1 MHHVEEPIAQ
11 MEDFNML
18 SDSDMDM
25 VDGLVP
31 NSVACGFI
39 PTSNP
44 ADFKENIPPPAEDE
58 GTIDDDATDVATE
71 VATEVDLNEVME
83 DLDIDHDYEAS
94 ESGDDSE
101 YSEEDMDLADG
112 DSEQG
117 VDSDWGD
124 DEERREDEEDEE
136 EDYDPENAP
145 IKKSSVDRIE
155 DTFDHLYENDTNL
168 SSSHHDEDDSMEDLV
183 YGDTESGD
191 SGSDESDD
199 GDMEDISTDDQDEPV
214 CCICS
219 KMDMSDDEDESQSEN
234 ESEDDSEDNSE
245 DNSEDDSEYDDEHV
259 HDEDDTVCFPGCDYL
274 GWTNY
279 VEGRKKN
286 QGIIHDLRPYSKDPT
301 AKLDVLIKITTYCL
315 PILIRVPVK
324 PLVLSSRVFAEIFGY
339 QETDDAQPNNKA
351 RWDED
356 ELVWVKDLSYDWPN
370 PAAMLWVLQTL
381 NRGWVDWQKPVEL
394 VFLKDIAVIVDRFE
408 LRDAMKPFSAAWL
421 ENTCVKPERY
431 VPSHKELVDW
441 VLFIT
446 WVFQSGSGRDFRYAT
461 RGVIMDYTFKSK
473 PKDGLLP
480 RDMYEAIYQAQSELY
495 QSFEEIIRKYLSFT
509 LDNEQKIYRTPCE
522 HQSLHPWLLIFTA
535 VENPSAHKVSLSRIH
550 QKMKSLVFNPPKPE
564 TLYCAWCEGTW
575 RTLQACEDEMRR
587 TLGIDCDGNQ
597 VQESD
602 KCEGTCLH
610 LPQFNF
616 ERWSWPSPDWV
627 GCRADTK
634 PCTKI
639 DGFDASREKDEDS
652 IVYF

>member
-31 NSVACGFI
+31 NSAACGFI

-124 DEERREDEEDEE
+124 DEERTKAEEEKEEE

-145 IKKSSVDRIE
+145 INKTSVDRIE
-155 DTFDHLYENDTNL
+155 DTFDHLYENDERP
-168 SSSHHDEDDSMEDLV
+168 SSSHHNEDDSMEDLV
-183 YGDTESGD
+183 YEDTESDD
-191 SGSDESDD
+191 SGSTESDD

-219 KMDMSDDEDESQSEN
+219 KMDMSDDEDESDSGDD
-234 ESEDDSEDNSE
+234 SEDDSED
-245 DNSEDDSEYDDEHV
+245 DDKYVDD
-259 HDEDDTVCFPGCDYL
+259 DEDDAFPGCDYL
-274 GWTNY
+274 GLADY
-279 VEGRKKN
+279 VEGRDTK
-286 QGIIHDLRPYSKDPT
+286 QGIMHDLRPSNQPYPEDPT
-301 AKLDVLIKITTYCL
+301 AKLHVLIKITTYS
-315 PILIRVPVK
+315 PHTLIRVPVK
-324 PLVLSSRVFAEIFGY
+324 PLALSSRVFAEIFGY
-339 QETDDAQPNNKA
+339 QETGDAQPNNQA

-356 ELVWVKDLSYDWPN
+356 ELVWVEDLSFDWPN
-370 PAAMLWVLQTL
+370 PAAMLWVLRALT
-381 NRGWVDWQKPVEL
+381 RGWVDWPGSIEL
-394 VFLKDIAVIVDRFE
+394 VFLKDIAVIVNRFE

-421 ENTCVKPERY
+421 GSTCVRPKRY

-480 RDMYEAIYQAQSELY
+480 RDMYEAIYQARSELC
-495 QSFEEIIRKYLSFT
+495 QSFAEIIREYLGFKPE
-509 LDNEQKIYRTPCE
+509 NEQKGLWNFCE
-522 HQSLHPWLLIFTA
+522 HQSLDPWISILTA
-535 VENPSAHKVSLSRIH
+535 LENPSPYKVSLSRVH
-550 QKMKSLVFNPPKPE
+550 QKMKSLVFNSPKPE

-602 KCEGTCLH
+602 EC
-610 LPQFNF
+610 
-616 ERWSWPSPDWV
+616 
-627 GCRADTK
+627 
-634 PCTKI
+634 
-639 DGFDASREKDEDS
+639 DATTIPGAAWYYPNPYDAASNIKDHVAFYTTES
-652 IVYF
+652 IKVTVE